1 MSREECL
8 WGEFLCC
15 RECLCAVG
23 HLSLWDRLF
32 YGNNLLAVG
41 ESVCR
46 GETLYAMGLV
56 CVLRGES
63 VSFG

>member
-1 MSREECL
+1 ME
-8 WGEFLCC
+8 
-15 RECLCAVG
+15 

-41 ESVCR
+41 ESVRR
-46 GETLYAMGLV
+46 GETLYATGLV

-63 VSFG
+63 V